1 MSILDEQALDV
12 LLGRGAP
19 SAFFTNYD
27 EARSFVKNS
36 INNNSRFTPDERIR
50 LLQLEEEANEYVF
63 TIGWLGTYC
72 RRKDVKGPGD
82 VDLTKQPTSGGG
94 ASKCLLNYY
103 LYLQNQFPLVTD
115 DQRFLNIYDAAAE
128 GVRAVNTSVTK
139 PRDLFKWNRNTSL
152 IAGAFALLFVLSRR

>member
-82 VDLTKQPTSGGG
+82 VDLTKQPIAGGG
-94 ASKCLLNYY
+94 APPCLLNYY

-139 PRDLFKWNRNTSL
+139 PRELFKWNRNTSL

>member
-63 TIGWLGTYC
+63 TIGWVGTYC

-82 VDLTKQPTSGGG
+82 VDLTKQPIAGGG
-94 ASKCLLNYY
+94 ATPCLLNYY

-139 PRDLFKWNRNTSL
+139 PRDLFKWNRNISL
-152 IAGAFALLFVLSRR
+152 IAGAFALLFVLSRT

>member
-36 INNNSRFTPDERIR
+36 INNNSRFTPDERRR

-72 RRKDVKGPGD
+72 RRKDEKGPGE
-82 VDLTKQPTSGGG
+82 VDLTKQPIAGGG
-94 ASKCLLNYY
+94 ATPCLLNYY
-103 LYLQNQFPLVTD
+103 LYLQNQFPLITD

-128 GVRAVNTSVTK
+128 GVKAVNTGVSK
-139 PRDLFKWNRNTSL
+139 PRDLFKWNKNATL
-152 IAGAFALLFVLSRR
+152 IAGAFALLFVLTRK